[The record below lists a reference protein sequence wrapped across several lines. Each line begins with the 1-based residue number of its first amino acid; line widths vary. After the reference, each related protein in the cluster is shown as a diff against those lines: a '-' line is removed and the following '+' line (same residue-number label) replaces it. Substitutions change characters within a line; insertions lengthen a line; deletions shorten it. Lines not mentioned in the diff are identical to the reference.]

1 MKVNPTRELHKTLVG
16 ATALEL
22 LSNSNLWMFAM
33 VKVALKVSKVWF
45 PGKNSSVRFEILA
58 RVLFILKEVWQGRGK
73 QDVLADV
80 GLTWRVTP

>member
-45 PGKNSSVRFEILA
+45 PGKNSSVRFES
-58 RVLFILKEVWQGRGK
+58 LKYWLGSCSYSKRYGRG
-73 QDVLADV
+73 V
-80 GLTWRVTP
+80 GSRMC